1 MKSTTKP
8 ATRPALR
15 IVRAGPRPAIGVAA
29 PAIAPQAVG
38 FDLPFRGR
46 AAELSAVRAGLSAL
60 ARGQG
65 TILVVRGGPGAGRSR
80 LLAEARRLAQAA
92 GVRSFCGIADR
103 NASMMP
109 FGAVMD
115 AFLGGPDPVL
125 DAKALRPVAGSPDLR
140 FLLVQTI
147 REQLAKAAVR
157 APLLVTIDDLQWA
170 DGASHL
176 VLRTVPAR
184 LASHPVMWV
193 LAVRSTAEAGAV
205 QTTMA
210 RLAEAGMQVI
220 DLQPLDADAVGSLTH
235 DVFGHDV
242 DEAVRDLARRA
253 CGEPLL
259 LVELLRGLAE
269 QILRAGRGGRY
280 RQLPHRFRRL
290 VSQQLGCL
298 SDTARRTLQIASV
311 LGPNFTVREL
321 ETLLDRPASALL
333 EPLGEAVFEGLV
345 VAQRDAFAFRHELVR
360 EAIQEDLPA
369 DLVRRL
375 RHQAVD
381 AELRAGRPPEDV
393 VSMLVDAALPG
404 DAAAVALLRQA
415 ASGIAA
421 TDPTRAADLSVQA
434 MALAS
439 PTGADRGELIGE
451 TAQLL
456 LHAGRPAQAIAL
468 AEQSLQ
474 CPLDPTAEARLRMI
488 TALITVRAADLSSA
502 DAIRQCRIALDLP
515 GVNPPARAELLAV
528 LALATVHTAGPGAAT
543 EAVAEALAVA
553 RRTGSMSAEA
563 LAVAVAAMI
572 NMQRC
577 GWEACLAGL
586 EDAAILTT
594 RVPVAHRLCVPQVWT
609 AMVLAAAG
617 RVDDALALADMGRR
631 EAEAHGSTALVR
643 WWVAIRSQLLLD
655 AGRPADARAEAQ
667 IVLDMVDDLGVD
679 VAEFTV
685 RSVLGRVAL
694 HTGDADGL
702 ATAEVHACRMIDS
715 SSAVGRGMGRW
726 LAALIADHRGEHER
740 ALQLAS
746 GAGTHPQELEV
757 WPGRPLDPAADA
769 TFVRIALQADCPEL
783 AAKVVAEA
791 GRRAAKNPGIPVL
804 VAAYAHA
811 HGLFVNDPHELNRA
825 ASLLAGSQRPLAC
838 ASAQEDAGRLGAAR
852 NREHA
857 IGLLEAAMRTYE
869 EAGAHRDAARVRSR
883 LRELGVHRRRTTRP
897 GSGQGW
903 QALTPTELD
912 VVRLV
917 ADGAT
922 NRAAAEQLY
931 VSPHTVSTH
940 LRHAFTKLGITSRNE
955 LIRIA
960 LSRAEAVTSCPRRGP
975 ERL

>member
-15 IVRAGPRPAIGVAA
+15 IVRAGPRPAIGTAA
-29 PAIAPQAVG
+29 PAMATQAVG

-65 TILVVRGGPGAGRSR
+65 TILVVRGEPGMGRSR

-125 DAKALRPVAGSPDLR
+125 DAKVLRPVAATPDLR

-170 DGASHL
+170 DGASQL

-184 LASHPVMWV
+184 LASYPVMWV
-193 LAVRSTAEAGAV
+193 LAVRSTAEAGV
-205 QTTMA
+205 TQTTMD

-220 DLQPLDADAVGSLTH
+220 DLQPLDADAVEAVTH

-269 QILRAGRGGRY
+269 QTLRVGHGDGY
-280 RQLPHRFRRL
+280 RRLPDRFRRL
-290 VSQQLGCL
+290 VSQQLACL
-298 SDTARRTLQIASV
+298 SDTARGTLQIASV
-311 LGPNFTVREL
+311 LGRDFTVREL

-333 EPLGEAVFEGLV
+333 EPLGEAVTEGLV
-345 VAQRDAFAFRHELVR
+345 VARHDGFAFRHDLVQ
-360 EAIQEDLPA
+360 EGIQEGLPA

-381 AELRAGRPPEDV
+381 AELRAGRPPEEV

-415 ASGIAA
+415 ALVIAA

-439 PTGADRGELIGE
+439 PAGADRGALIAE
-451 TAQLL
+451 TGQLL

-468 AEQSLQ
+468 AERSLQ
-474 CPLDPTAEARLRMI
+474 CPLDPTAEARLRLIIASI
-488 TALITVRAADLSSA
+488 TGLAADLSSA
-502 DAIRQCRIALDLP
+502 DAIRQCRIALDLSD
-515 GVNPPARAELLAV
+515 VNPPVRAELLAV
-528 LALATVHTAGPGAAT
+528 LALTTVHDAGTGAAS
-543 EAVAEALAVA
+543 EAVAAALAVA

-563 LAVAVAAMI
+563 LATTIGAMI
-572 NMQRC
+572 NMQRS

-594 RVPVAHRLCVPQVWT
+594 RVSVAHRLCVPQVWT

-617 RVDDALALADMGRR
+617 RVEEALAA
-631 EAEAHGSTALVR
+631 
-643 WWVAIRSQLLLD
+643 
-655 AGRPADARAEAQ
+655 
-667 IVLDMVDDLGVD
+667 
-679 VAEFTV
+679 
-685 RSVLGRVAL
+685 
-694 HTGDADGL
+694 
-702 ATAEVHACRMIDS
+702 
-715 SSAVGRGMGRW
+715 
-726 LAALIADHRGEHER
+726 
-740 ALQLAS
+740 
-746 GAGTHPQELEV
+746 
-757 WPGRPLDPAADA
+757 
-769 TFVRIALQADCPEL
+769 
-783 AAKVVAEA
+783 A
-791 GRRAAKNPGIPVL
+791 GRRAANNPGIPVL
-804 VAAYAHA
+804 VAAHA
-811 HGLFVNDPHELNRA
+811 RSHGLLVNDPDQLNRA

-852 NREHA
+852 NSKHA

-883 LRELGVHRRRTTRP
+883 LRELGVRRRRIVRP

-903 QALTPTELD
+903 QALTPTELH

-922 NRAAAEQLY
+922 TAPLRSSSTSRRTPSARTCDTPSPSSA
-931 VSPHTVSTH
+931 SPH
-940 LRHAFTKLGITSRNE
+940 ATS
-955 LIRIA
+955 
-960 LSRAEAVTSCPRRGP
+960 
-975 ERL
+975 